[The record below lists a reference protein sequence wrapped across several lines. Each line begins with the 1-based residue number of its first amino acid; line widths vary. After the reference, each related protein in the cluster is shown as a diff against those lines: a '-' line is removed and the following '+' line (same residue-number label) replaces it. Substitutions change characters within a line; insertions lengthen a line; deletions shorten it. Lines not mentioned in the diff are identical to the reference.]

1 MTPSQ
6 APITTKPSLSPH
18 ISLSMSP
25 SQSPMTTKPSSIPSQ
40 APITKN
46 TSSVSFISPEE
57 KGSCKM
63 VDASNVAELVD
74 LLHNEAKII

>member
-1 MTPSQ
+1 MTRSNLIF
-6 APITTKPSLSPH
+6 ITIRVTSN
-18 ISLSMSP
+18 
-25 SQSPMTTKPSSIPSQ
+25 
-40 APITKN
+40 TKN

-63 VDASNVAELVD
+63 VDASNVSELVD